1 MAQSHTQRY
10 ASTKT
15 GKLWWFHMSN
25 NEWFYISNELKKNE
39 QIRDVR
45 GNLLFDDNDSFTN
58 NDDVPIVKKSTETEE
73 EDVRLVDET
82 T

>member
-1 MAQSHTQRY
+1 
-10 ASTKT
+10 
-15 GKLWWFHMSN
+15 MSN